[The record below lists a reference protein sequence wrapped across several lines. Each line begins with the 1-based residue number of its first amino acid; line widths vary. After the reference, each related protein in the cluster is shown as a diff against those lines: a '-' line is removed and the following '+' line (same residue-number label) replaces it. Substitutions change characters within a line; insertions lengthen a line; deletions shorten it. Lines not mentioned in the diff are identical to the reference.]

1 MKEIEKDTNKWKDI
15 SCSWAGRI
23 NTTVKMSILP
33 KQSTVNA
40 ICIKIPMAFF
50 TEIEKIILRFVW
62 NHVRT

>member
-33 KQSTVNA
+33 KQSTESMQSVS
-40 ICIKIPMAFF
+40 KFQWHF
-50 TEIEKIILRFVW
+50 SQR
-62 NHVRT
+62 